1 MKFVTM
7 SAARNSLPTLISGTD
22 RAVITRNGLP
32 AAVLIGFDEFRAM
45 RADLLLLR
53 ERAQL
58 EAVEDTLRAV
68 RAGGAESFPELLD
81 EVPANDD
88 ACESEGAEAL

>member
-7 SAARNSLPTLISGTD
+7 STARSTLPTLIAELD

-32 AAVLIGFDEFRAM
+32 AAVLVGFDEFRAM

-53 ERAQL
+53 DRGQMAAVEDAL
-58 EAVEDTLRAV
+58 EAVRASDV
-68 RAGGAESFPELLD
+68 ERFPEMVD
-81 EVPANDD
+81 ELETD
-88 ACESEGAEAL
+88 EAVVEQP